1 MATATSCDLGRDRR
15 EKISRA
21 LRFLSFL
28 HAACETQRNQ
38 GLRNMRAKHSWE
50 HADLEEGEELL
61 VRVLLKVNKLVFH
74 FLVGLLALGA
84 GPLMVCQSHFISEVS
99 GGGKVKGK
107 RQQTKQTK
115 QNKQNKHKHRI
126 KKKKRSTQ
134 PFLQSAKVTLDLQK
148 RHLEGDAGNHGT
160 WQSWRELV
168 CSLGDDAAEL
178 GVAKAHNPIVLVLV
192 LSDQ

>member
-1 MATATSCDLGRDRR
+1 
-15 EKISRA
+15 
-21 LRFLSFL
+21 
-28 HAACETQRNQ
+28 
-38 GLRNMRAKHSWE
+38 MRAKHSWE